1 MVSGHGLDLG
11 HVVVSRLGDAT
22 GVTIHLSPGKE
33 ERVFA
38 PLLTDRDTL
47 NGCSEFLWHHLLWD
61 RCSETA
67 NNVVISKPYF

>member
-1 MVSGHGLDLG
+1 MVSGHGLALG
-11 HVVVSRLGDAT
+11 HVVVSRLGDTT
-22 GVTIHLSPGKE
+22 GVTIHLSPRKE

-38 PLLTDRDTL
+38 PLLTDRDC
-47 NGCSEFLWHHLLWD
+47 CSEFLWHHLLWD